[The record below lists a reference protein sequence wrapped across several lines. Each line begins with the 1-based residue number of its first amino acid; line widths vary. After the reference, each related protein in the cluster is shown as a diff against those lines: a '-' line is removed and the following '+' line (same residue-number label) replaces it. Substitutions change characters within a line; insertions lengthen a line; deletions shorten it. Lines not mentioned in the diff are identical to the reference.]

1 MLISRNDLNPFKAHQ
16 YLALLRGERQK
27 ALKISWDLYM
37 PASLK
42 KYEYSNAITNEFGK
56 KFLQDRVLRSEIF
69 NLLESKLAA
78 YFKKKLKSD
87 KEKKY
92 LP

>member
-1 MLISRNDLNPFKAHQ
+1 
-16 YLALLRGERQK
+16 
-27 ALKISWDLYM
+27 M
-37 PASLK
+37 PAGLK
-42 KYEYSNAITNEFGK
+42 KCEYSNAITNEFGK